1 MKKTWK
7 EIVDAAIEA
16 GFEPYA
22 STNLSGQSKRD
33 ESISVGEYP
42 AGEAVAELLKKLGIE
57 IVDEQ
62 SVNESGGA

>member
-7 EIVDAAIEA
+7 EIVAAAIEA

-22 STNLSGQSKRD
+22 STNLSGQSERD

-42 AGEAVAELLKKLGIE
+42 AGEAVAELLEKLGIE

-62 SVNESGGA
+62 PIKI